1 MPQASG
7 KGPTRQSAIFARPR
21 RGAGLLSGVTALSNM
36 STGPKPVRIAFH
48 TPLNL
53 FEDSRISGDRL
64 MARLLVEAM
73 ASLGHDVAPIPD
85 ARCYMRTPDTETL
98 AAHQREAE
106 ARRDVLLDGWSRYGG
121 APELWFTYHSY
132 YKAPDLLG
140 PELSAALGIPY
151 IVAEGSDSERRAEGE
166 WAEHVALAR
175 RSFAN
180 VDLHICFTARDRQG
194 VEPWSGEHAAFLW
207 LPPFIRCTRPPV
219 VKTDEAPIPRLLT
232 VAMMRPG
239 KLPSYQAL
247 AATLARLLDKPWT
260 LTIIGD
266 GTERAAVEAAF
277 AGIPA
282 ERLHWLGAIGH
293 ERVLAEFAA
302 HEIFF
307 WPGVREAYGL
317 VYLEAQAAG
326 LPVVAFDSGGVS
338 ATVRPGE
345 TAFLAPDGDVA
356 ALGDALARLLTDRAL
371 RARMSQAARTFVT
384 AERTPERAREILR
397 EGLALAQTR
406 HAVRIGQSA

>member
-1 MPQASG
+1 M
-7 KGPTRQSAIFARPR
+7 
-21 RGAGLLSGVTALSNM
+21 
-36 STGPKPVRIAFH
+36 RIALH

-53 FEDSRISGDRL
+53 FEDTRISGDRL
-64 MARLLVEAM
+64 MARLLAEAM
-73 ASLGHDVAPIPD
+73 ANLGHDVAPIPD
-85 ARCYMRTPDTETL
+85 ARCYMHTPDSATL
-98 AAHQREAE
+98 ATHQRDAA
-106 ARRDVLLDGWSRYGG
+106 ARRDALLEGWRRNGG

-140 PELSAALGIPY
+140 PELSGALGIPY
-151 IVAEGSDSERRAEGE
+151 VVAEGSDSERRAEGE

-175 RSFAN
+175 RSFGS

-207 LPPFIRCTRPPV
+207 LPPFIRCTRPRAGR
-219 VKTDEAPIPRLLT
+219 KDEAPIPRLLT

-239 KLPSYQAL
+239 KLASYEAL
-247 AATLARLLDKPWT
+247 ATTLARLLDQPWT

-266 GTERAAVEAAF
+266 GPVRSEVEAAF

-282 ERLHWLGAIGH
+282 ERLHWLGAV
-293 ERVLAEFAA
+293 ERERALAEFAA
-302 HEIFF
+302 HDIFF

-356 ALGDALARLLTDRAL
+356 ALGEALARLLSDPAL
-371 RARMSQAARTFVT
+371 RARMSEAARTFVA

-397 EGLALAQTR
+397 EGLALAETR
-406 HAVRIGQSA
+406 HALRTGHRA